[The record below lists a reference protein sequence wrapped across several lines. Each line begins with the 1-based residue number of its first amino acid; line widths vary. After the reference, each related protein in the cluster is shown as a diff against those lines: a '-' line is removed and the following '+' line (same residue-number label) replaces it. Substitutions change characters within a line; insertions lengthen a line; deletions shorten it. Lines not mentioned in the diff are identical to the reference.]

1 MKSRFLLV
9 GCSVLALSLA
19 GGEIDASDTVDHGP
33 PVVASQQPP
42 AATDG
47 FRSQPGK
54 SPTLELAPQGGVSKT
69 LELAPQPG
77 LSVATPRLS
86 NISEQRQFNPSDA
99 VDAEKRDFR
108 PRTDEPFSPPFWALS
123 WNTRPNAIV
132 AWRNTGLR

>member
-47 FRSQPGK
+47 FRSQPGE
-54 SPTLELAPQGGVSKT
+54 SPTLELAPQGRVST
-69 LELAPQPG
+69 TPELAPQPG

-86 NISEQRQFNPSDA
+86 NTSEQRQFKPSDS

-108 PRTDEPFSPPFWALS
+108 PRTEPTDLS
-123 WNTRPNAIV
+123 GHRSSANPA
-132 AWRNTGLR
+132 